1 MYINIVYPLK
11 LSLIFAQLNH
21 TKMIRFSNRVNYG
34 LQFLLFLDVDTE
46 DYSDIQRAALS
57 CGIPYKFLEAIA
69 VDLKK
74 HGILD
79 VKRGAGGGYK
89 LARHSGEVFL
99 SDVVMALEKTR
110 PKPRPKEME
119 PIRKV
124 VYETLD
130 EATSGFWRLMQ
141 EISLRRLQQKYN
153 ENTEKVMY
161 YI

>member
-1 MYINIVYPLK
+1 MEDSFVYYLVNPFK
-11 LSLIFAQLNH
+11 LSLIFAQLIH
-21 TKMIRFSNRVNYG
+21 TKMIRFSSRVNYG

-89 LARHSGEVFL
+89 LARDSGRSFPVGCGHG
-99 SDVVMALEKTR
+99 A
-110 PKPRPKEME
+110 
-119 PIRKV
+119 
-124 VYETLD
+124 
-130 EATSGFWRLMQ
+130 
-141 EISLRRLQQKYN
+141 
-153 ENTEKVMY
+153 
-161 YI
+161 

>member
-1 MYINIVYPLK
+1 
-11 LSLIFAQLNH
+11 
-21 TKMIRFSNRVNYG
+21 MIRFSSRVKYG
-34 LQFLLFLDVDTE
+34 LQFLLFLDVDNE
-46 DYSDIQRAALS
+46 EYSDIQRAALS

-89 LARHSGEVFL
+89 LARPSGEVFL
-99 SDVVMALEKTR
+99 SDVVMALEKTN
-110 PKPRPKEME
+110 PKPRAKEMD
-119 PIRKV
+119 PIQKV

-141 EISLRRLQQKYN
+141 EISLLRIQQKYN

>member
-1 MYINIVYPLK
+1 
-11 LSLIFAQLNH
+11 
-21 TKMIRFSNRVNYG
+21 MIRFSNRVNYG

-57 CGIPYKFLEAIA
+57 CGIPHKFLEAIA

-89 LARHSGEVFL
+89 LARHPGEVFL
-99 SDVVMALEKTR
+99 SDVVRALEKTR
-110 PKPRPKEME
+110 PKQRPQDME
-119 PIRKV
+119 LIPKV

-141 EISLRRLQQKYN
+141 EISLRKIQQKYH
-153 ENTEKVMY
+153 ENAEKVMY